1 MNRSLLVDHPV
12 CRCYVKVMRFGLHVY
27 EEQSICCCLKIV
39 SNLCS
44 NQIGYQ
50 DRTEVVE
57 NQRRIELVSD
67 ILHHQQIVISQNEQF
82 VLGDR

>member
-1 MNRSLLVDHPV
+1 M
-12 CRCYVKVMRFGLHVY
+12 
-27 EEQSICCCLKIV
+27 IV
-39 SNLCS
+39 SNLRS

-57 NQRRIELVSD
+57 NQRGIELVSD
-67 ILHHQQIVISQNEQF
+67 ILHHQQIVIGQNEQL

>member
-1 MNRSLLVDHPV
+1 
-12 CRCYVKVMRFGLHVY
+12 MRFGLHVY
-27 EEQSICCCLKIV
+27 EEQSIV

-57 NQRRIELVSD
+57 NQRGIELVSD
-67 ILHHQQIVISQNEQF
+67 ILHHQQIVISQNQQF